1 MTDQALDAAVAK
13 LTDDGAAPSVI
24 AAFVDR
30 YARFAGG
37 ETGYLREA
45 DIRPLTDPPQLE
57 DLPMD
62 SGAVDALAQT
72 AVVRLNGG
80 LGTSMGL
87 AGPKCLIPVREG
99 LTFLDIVV
107 RQMLALRAEHGVRLP
122 LLLMDSYNTS
132 ADTLAALQAYPELPV
147 DDLPLDFLQS
157 REPKLLADTRMPVE
171 WPADPGLEWCPPGH
185 GDFYPSLHASGLI
198 PRFLAAGFRYLFVA
212 NIDNLGALPDPR
224 LAGWFASSGAQYATE
239 VTTRTDMDRKGGHLG
254 YRNAD
259 GRLVLRDTAQVSP
272 DEMEFFVD
280 IERHPWTHCNN
291 LWLDLVQVSEVLDAN
306 QGTLSLPLIVNRKT
320 VDPADAG
327 SPAVVQLEG
336 AIGAAVEVF
345 EGARAIGV
353 PRSRFLPVKGTAE
366 LLVLRSDVYDFA
378 ADARLV
384 ARTPAPI
391 VQLDPDHY
399 KLIDQFE
406 ARFPAG
412 PPSLVEAETLK
423 VIGDWTFGADVRVRG
438 RAVLAAPA
446 DQDAKAPRFVPDG
459 AVITDSGVAS

>member
-13 LTDDGAAPSVI
+13 LTEDGAAPSVI
-24 AAFVDR
+24 SAFIDR
-30 YARFAGG
+30 YTRFAGG
-37 ETGYLREA
+37 ESGYLYES
-45 DIRPLTDPPQLE
+45 DLEPLTDPPLLD

-62 SGAVDALAQT
+62 DGAVEAFAST

-87 AGPKCLIPVREG
+87 AGPKCLITVREG
-99 LTFLDIVV
+99 LSFLDIVV
-107 RQMLALRAEHGVRLP
+107 RQLLALRAEHGVRLP

-132 ADTLAALQAYPELPV
+132 ADTLAALEAYPELAV

-171 WPADPGLEWCPPGH
+171 WPADPALEWCPPGH

-198 PRFLAAGFRYLFVA
+198 PKLLDAEFRYLFVA

-224 LAGWFASSGAQYATE
+224 LAGWFAASGAPYAAE
-239 VTTRTDMDRKGGHLG
+239 VTPRTEMDSKGGHLS
-254 YRNAD
+254 YRVSD
-259 GRLVLRDTAQVSP
+259 RRLVLRDTAQVTP
-272 DEMEFFVD
+272 DEMGFFVD
-280 IERHPWTHCNN
+280 TERHGWMHCNN
-291 LWLDLVQVSEVLDAN
+291 LWLDLQQVSEVLDAN
-306 QGTLSLPLIVNRKT
+306 EGTLSLPLIINRKT
-320 VDPADAG
+320 VDPADPD

-345 EGARAIGV
+345 DGAQAIGV

-366 LLVLRSDVYDFA
+366 LLVLRSDVYDMT

-399 KLIDQFE
+399 KLIEQFE
-406 ARFPAG
+406 SRFPVG
-412 PPSLVEAETLK
+412 PPSLVEAQSLR
-423 VIGDWTFGADVRVRG
+423 VVGDWTFGADVVVRG
-438 RAVLAAPA
+438 
-446 DQDAKAPRFVPDG
+446 DALLEPMEDEAIAGPRFVPNG
-459 AVITDSGVAS
+459 AMVTSTGVTS